1 MFFPVLKEADAVR
14 LIQILTMGLLLN
26 ACKTPTTAS
35 LEEAT
40 QSTKAVKT
48 TPIEAPETSRQK
60 YAKPHYGFYFLGP
73 GDQTARAVPGEQNPF
88 FNPSR
93 PTLVYFHGWS
103 PGEMSKDEPRS
114 FNKHKRF
121 PSAPDLD
128 LVKLWT
134 DLGWNVG
141 MMDWTQFA
149 DTAFESGTVG
159 IIPTKFSYDTVE
171 RRVWGH
177 DDQGDLVY
185 YLSDGSRHASPEAS
199 VADMFAN
206 EYVGFMNGVAKSGP
220 EVRFFGHSLGTQMAM
235 TVAYRVFHM
244 GTAAAPINPAILPV
258 RISLTDIT
266 SSNCPKAWLPSTT
279 TRNRGVSPECL
290 GKNGPGDWVSE
301 RLGYAVNFLQNT
313 SQRVSFDAYRCWGLS
328 STGVLA
334 DQEKPLLDR
343 MAFTEMK
350 PNTGVVD
357 LLAKHAFCMWNY
369 LASVALPPP
378 LVDGGASASAVH
390 LTDIPP
396 ANCDELGVDGADKA
410 TRAVS
415 ASAATERVRQLMNG
429 AVYFVQTKE
438 SVGPSNTSYTV
449 TCKTK

>member
-1 MFFPVLKEADAVR
+1 MR
-14 LIQILTMGLLLN
+14 LAHMLLMAFSFS
-26 ACKTPTTAS
+26 ACKTANTAS
-35 LEEAT
+35 LEEAA
-40 QSTKAVKT
+40 QSAKAVKT
-48 TPIEAPETSRQK
+48 TPIEAPETSRDK

-73 GDQTARAVPGEQNPF
+73 GDQTARAVPGERNPF
-88 FNPSR
+88 FDPTR
-93 PTLVYFHGWS
+93 PTLIYFHGWS

-128 LVKLWT
+128 LVKAWA

-149 DTAFESGTVG
+149 DTSFETGTVG

-177 DDQGDLVY
+177 DDHGELVY
-185 YLSDGSRHASPEAS
+185 YLSDGSRHVSTEAS

-206 EYVGFMNGVAKSGP
+206 EYVAFMNSVAKSGP

-244 GTAAAPINPAILPV
+244 GTTAAPINPAILPV

-266 SSNCPKAWLPSTT
+266 ATNCPKAWLPSTT
-279 TRNRGVSPECL
+279 IRNRGANPECV

-301 RLGYAVNFLQNT
+301 RLGDAVNFLQNT
-313 SQRVSFDAYRCWGLS
+313 SQRVAFDAYRCWAVS
-328 STGVLA
+328 SSGILA
-334 DQEKPLLDR
+334 DQVKPLLER

-350 PNTGVVD
+350 PNTGAAD
-357 LLAKHAFCMWNY
+357 LFTKHAFCMWNY

-378 LVDGGASASAVH
+378 LVDGDVSASAVH
-390 LTDIPP
+390 PADIPP
-396 ANCDELGVDGADKA
+396 ANCNELGVAGVDKA
-410 TRAVS
+410 RAVS
-415 ASAATERVRQLMNG
+415 ASASTERVRQLMNG

-438 SVGPSNTSYTV
+438 SVGPSNTPYSV
-449 TCKTK
+449 TCKSK